1 MTIRIFPRPPI
12 LAATLILPLL
22 IPTLIHTTTESLA
35 LQPAPSRRR
44 LFRIGLRATTTTTGD
59 DDDDDDNGD
68 DDDDDDVRGREGRGA
83 FDPLERIV
91 RTVTRNEGYKFGDIT
106 KSVVGATTQGV
117 EGTVRSVTRNKEY
130 QFGDLTKK
138 VVGATTHGV
147 EGGCMSASSYIYI
160 YICCMICLASCARAD
175 NLPPSY
181 LSPFTCALI
190 RHGEICHGERGI

>member
-1 MTIRIFPRPPI
+1 MTIRRFPRLPI
-12 LAATLILPLL
+12 IAATLLLPLL
-22 IPTLIHTTTESLA
+22 IPILIHTTTESLA

-44 LFRIGLRATTTTTGD
+44 LFRTGFRATTGGDDSGGD
-59 DDDDDDNGD
+59 DDVG
-68 DDDDDDVRGREGRGA
+68 GGGGAGA

-91 RTVTRNEGYKFGDIT
+91 RTVTRNDGYKFGDIT

-147 EGGCMSASSYIYI
+147 EGGCMSASSY
-160 YICCMICLASCARAD
+160 L
-175 NLPPSY
+175 L
-181 LSPFTCALI
+181 
-190 RHGEICHGERGI
+190 

>member
-68 DDDDDDVRGREGRGA
+68 DDDDVRGRGGRGA

-160 YICCMICLASCARAD
+160 YISVA
-175 NLPPSY
+175 
-181 LSPFTCALI
+181 
-190 RHGEICHGERGI
+190 